1 MTTPSYPF
9 PLAAPCCRTDGDS
22 GCFWSPF
29 LFGGAEFAK
38 GLSASVG
45 SLGLGRCVES
55 TAPQDFQPGRV
66 AISFFSW

>member
-1 MTTPSYPF
+1 MVVAVVFGLLSF
-9 PLAAPCCRTDGDS
+9 
-22 GCFWSPF
+22 
-29 LFGGAEFAK
+29 FGGAEFAK